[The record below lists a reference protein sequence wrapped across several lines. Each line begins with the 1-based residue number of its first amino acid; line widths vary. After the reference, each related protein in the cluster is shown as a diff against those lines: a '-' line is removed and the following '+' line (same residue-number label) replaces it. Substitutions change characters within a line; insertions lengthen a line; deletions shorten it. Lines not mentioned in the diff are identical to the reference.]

1 MNRKKQNSAFR
12 KGFGIYMIVLSVLC
26 VAVLAALWVILA
38 RFQAGEDAKLAAEA
52 EKEAQAAYE
61 LDVKR
66 APQRAFEDF
75 VANMTAEY
83 WTEQWF
89 EANPDSFDNAEKVT
103 EYMGQVFFGE
113 GLNYW
118 KAEEYTDE
126 APAYILKNGAE
137 ELAVLTFE
145 GSELDWSVSKVDM
158 RLKGREEASLEV
170 PENCTVYCNGT
181 ALEERFAAESV
192 SHFADEGMEELEELL
207 TTPTL
212 WNTYTVT
219 GQLFEPQ
226 LTVEAP
232 ADRTLVTDEEG
243 FSFYVLSAQEAE
255 PYQTQAAAFAEKVLH
270 FYMMGASNPYG
281 NAYNVKIMAIQN
293 SQVWK
298 LMDSA
303 AEGVSWNTPYPNYTH
318 TVEAGNVIR
327 WAENCLSV
335 DVKYHAEGTAD
346 GYTNTED
353 GTYRVYFL
361 DDGSGNGFGIYGLA
375 YK

>member
-1 MNRKKQNSAFR
+1 MSKNKRNSAFR
-12 KGFGIYMIVLSVLC
+12 KGFGIYMAVLSVICIAAL
-26 VAVLAALWVILA
+26 VALWVILS

-61 LDVKR
+61 LNVQR

-89 EANPDSFDNAEKVT
+89 EANPDSFDDADKVT
-103 EYMGQVFFGE
+103 EYMGQVFFSE
-113 GLNYW
+113 NLNYW

-126 APAYILKNGAE
+126 APAYILKNGEE
-137 ELAVLTFE
+137 ELAVLTFS
-145 GSELDWSVSKVDM
+145 GSELDWSVSDVDL
-158 RLKGREEASLEV
+158 RLTGKEEADIEV
-170 PENCTVYCNGT
+170 PEGCTVYCNGT

-192 SHFADEGMEELEELL
+192 SHFADEGMEEIEELL
-207 TTPTL
+207 TNPTL
-212 WNTYTVT
+212 WNVYTVSN
-219 GQLFEPQ
+219 QLFAPQ
-226 LTVEAP
+226 LTAEAP
-232 ADRTLVTDEEG
+232 ADKTLVTDEEG
-243 FSFYVLSAQEAE
+243 FSYYVLSAQEAE
-255 PYQTQAAAFAEKVLH
+255 SYQTQAETFASAVLN

-281 NAYNVKIMAIQN
+281 NAYNVKLLAIPN
-293 SQVWK
+293 SQVCK

-318 TVEAGNVIR
+318 TVEAGNAIR

-335 DVKYHAEGTAD
+335 DVKYHAEGTAEN
-346 GYTNTED
+346 YTNVED
-353 GTYRVYFL
+353 GTYRIYFL
-361 DDGSGNGFGIYGLA
+361 DQGTGFGIYGLA

>member
-1 MNRKKQNSAFR
+1 MNRKKRNSAFR

-26 VAVLAALWVILA
+26 AAALVALWTILA

-89 EANPDSFDNAEKVT
+89 EANPDSFDNAEQVA
-103 EYMGQVFFGE
+103 EYMGQVFLGE
-113 GLNYW
+113 NLNYW

-126 APAYILKNGAE
+126 APAYILKNGSE
-137 ELAVLTFE
+137 ELAVLTFS
-145 GSELDWSVSKVDM
+145 GSELGWSVSEVDM
-158 RLKGREEASLEV
+158 RLTGKEEASLEV
-170 PENCTVYCNGT
+170 PENCTVYCNGA

-192 SHFADEGMEELEELL
+192 SHFADEGMEEIEALL
-207 TTPTL
+207 TNPTL
-212 WNTYTVT
+212 WSTYTVG
-219 GQLFEPQ
+219 GQLFAPQ
-226 LTVEAP
+226 LTAEAP
-232 ADRTLVTDEEG
+232 ADCTLVTDEDG
-243 FSFYVLSAQEAE
+243 FSFYILSAQEAE
-255 PYQTQAAAFAEKVLH
+255 PYQTQAETFASTVLH

-281 NAYNVKIMAIQN
+281 NANSVKLLAVPN
-293 SQVWK
+293 SQVCK

-318 TVEAGNVIR
+318 SVEAGNVIR

-335 DVKYHAEGTAD
+335 DVKYHAEGTAE
-346 GYTNTED
+346 GYTNVED
-353 GTYRVYFL
+353 GTYRIYFL
-361 DDGSGNGFGIYGLA
+361 DQGTGFGIYGLA

>member
-1 MNRKKQNSAFR
+1 MNRKKHNSGFR
-12 KGFGIYMIVLSVLC
+12 KGFRIYMTILTILC
-26 VAVLAALWVILA
+26 VAALAALWVILA
-38 RFQAGEDAKLAAEA
+38 RFQSGEDAKLAAEA

-75 VANMTAEY
+75 LANMTAEY

-89 EANPDSFDNAEKVT
+89 EANADSFDDEEKVT
-103 EYMGQVFFGE
+103 ELMGQLFFDE
-113 GLNYW
+113 SFAYW

-126 APAYILKNGAE
+126 APAYILKNGE
-137 ELAVLTFE
+137 QELAVLTFS
-145 GSELDWSVSKVDM
+145 GSELDWAVSEVEM
-158 RLKGREEASLEV
+158 RLTGKEEASLEV
-170 PENCTVYCNGT
+170 PENCTVYCNGK

-192 SHFADEGMEELEELL
+192 SHFADEGMEEIEELL
-207 TTPTL
+207 SDPTL
-212 WNTYTVT
+212 WSTYTVS
-219 GQLFEPQ
+219 GQLFAPV
-226 LTVEAP
+226 LTPEAP
-232 ADRTLVTDEEG
+232 ADRTLVTDEDG
-243 FSFYVLSAQEAE
+243 FSYYVLSAQEAQT
-255 PYQTQAAAFAEKVLH
+255 YQDQAEAFAAQVLH

-281 NAYNVKIMAIQN
+281 NAYNVKAMAIQN

-318 TVEAGNVIR
+318 TVEAGNAIR

-335 DVKYHAEGTAD
+335 DVKYHAEGTAE

-361 DDGSGNGFGIYGLA
+361 DNGNGFGIYGLA